1 MRRRR
6 QKRSAAEQAY
16 AGQSGVS
23 AEENYLASI
32 RRRRTAI
39 QIGFCPPLNLLHARS
54 LEQVSGCEEPFRTR
68 VIADVIPR
76 LRRLRRRSRICT
88 LFFPSSNGPEQPL
101 GNNREPVSQRPNP
114 LPEFAALNMTEFR
127 ARHAIFQEIGGLELC
142 QVPATGSATS
152 EITVTHRPLK
162 VGCELWVVVRT
173 NLGQIWPET
182 LAYVRTKRPKF
193 PGCTGIGARRSC
205 ALRRERISISAAIKA
220 SRARKQAD
228 EADE

>member
-1 MRRRR
+1 MCRISSRKRRE
-6 QKRSAAEQAY
+6 QYYENLPQTLKHILVSSIGRSPPVF
-16 AGQSGVS
+16 SG
-23 AEENYLASI
+23 
-32 RRRRTAI
+32 
-39 QIGFCPPLNLLHARS
+39 
-54 LEQVSGCEEPFRTR
+54 
-68 VIADVIPR
+68 DVIC
-76 LRRLRRRSRICT
+76 LLKKSGMEAAG
-88 LFFPSSNGPEQPL
+88 NGE
-101 GNNREPVSQRPNP
+101 
-114 LPEFAALNMTEFR
+114 R
-127 ARHAIFQEIGGLELC
+127 AG
-142 QVPATGSATS
+142 
-152 EITVTHRPLK
+152 PLK